1 MIYILIL
8 CILLIFFLII
18 YIVELKNIL
27 NDYINS
33 LDELEEKIF
42 NLETELYDN
51 KCKGS
56 EENS

>member
-51 KCKGS
+51 KREGS